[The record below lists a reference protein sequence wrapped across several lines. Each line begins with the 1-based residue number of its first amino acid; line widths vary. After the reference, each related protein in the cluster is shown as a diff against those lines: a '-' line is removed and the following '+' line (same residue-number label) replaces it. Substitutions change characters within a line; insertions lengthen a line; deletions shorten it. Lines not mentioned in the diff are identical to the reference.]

1 MDGVIE
7 KIGRLKAEKG
17 AIILAHIYQR
27 PEVQQAADRVGDSF
41 GLSRS
46 ARDSDARILVFCGV
60 AFMGESAK
68 LLSPDKKVLLPVRDA
83 GCPMAGMVTPDDV
96 RRLRERHPGAAVV
109 CYVNS
114 SAAVK
119 AESDICCTSSNAV
132 RVVRSLPEKRI
143 IFVPDRNLGRY
154 VAAQVPDKEIILHD
168 GHCPVHSR
176 ITARMASAALAAH
189 PGAALLVH
197 PECEPEVVRRADYV
211 GSTAGILGYVRESD
225 REEFIIGTEEGIL
238 YPLERDHPGK
248 RFYRLAPDFV
258 CADMKK
264 ITLPD
269 VLASLELER
278 YEVELDRDTAEKAAR
293 SLDRMLAVV

>member
-1 MDGVIE
+1 M
-7 KIGRLKAEKG
+7 
-17 AIILAHIYQR
+17 
-27 PEVQQAADRVGDSF
+27 GDSF
-41 GLSRS
+41 DLSRS

-96 RRLRERHPGAAVV
+96 RRLRERYPGAAVV

-143 IFVPDRNLGRY
+143 KFVPDRNLGRY

-176 ITARMASAALAAH
+176 ITARLASAALAAH
-189 PGAALLVH
+189 PARALLSI
-197 PECEPEVVRRADYV
+197 PMRAGG
-211 GSTAGILGYVRESD
+211 GSASRLRGQYGRDLGYVRESD
-225 REEFIIGTEEGIL
+225 REEFIS
-238 YPLERDHPGK
+238 
-248 RFYRLAPDFV
+248 APRR
-258 CADMKK
+258 
-264 ITLPD
+264 
-269 VLASLELER
+269 ASCIR
-278 YEVELDRDTAEKAAR
+278 
-293 SLDRMLAVV
+293 